1 MLSKK
6 TVSIIFTFIAALLYF
21 LFEEEIAPQKISTAN
36 HNEKYYQTKMC
47 DALGGKMEVVLEDKA
62 RIDCLT
68 TEYAI
73 EVDFAKK
80 WAEGI
85 GQALYYGQMSGKKP
99 AVGLIAGAGDEKFIS
114 RLNVVAK
121 THNIKVIIIDEE

>member
-1 MLSKK
+1 MKK
-6 TVSIIFTFIAALLYF
+6 TLSLLFTLLIAVLYL
-21 LFEEEIAPQKISTAN
+21 LFEKDIPQQEIASQN

-47 DALGGKMEVVLEDKA
+47 DALSGDMEVVLEDKA

-85 GQALYYGQMSGKKP
+85 GQALYYAQMSGKKP
-99 AVGLIAGAGDEKFIS
+99 AVALISGANDTKFIN
-114 RLNVVAK
+114 RLETVAK
-121 THNIKVIIIDEE
+121 KYNIKVILIEEE

>member
-1 MLSKK
+1 MKK
-6 TVSIIFTFIAALLYF
+6 TLSLLFTLLIAVLYL
-21 LFEEEIAPQKISTAN
+21 LFEEDITHQKSSPQT

-47 DALGGKMEVVLEDKA
+47 NALGGDMEVVLEDKA

-68 TEYAI
+68 AEYAI

-85 GQALYYGQMSGKKP
+85 GQSLYYAHMSGKKP
-99 AVGLIAGAGDEKFIS
+99 AVGLIAGVDDKKFIT
-114 RLNVVAK
+114 RLETVAQK
-121 THNIKVIIIDEE
+121 YNIKIIIINEE

>member
-1 MLSKK
+1 MKK
-6 TVSIIFTFIAALLYF
+6 TVSILFTFVLALLYV
-21 LFEEEIAPQKISTAN
+21 LFEEDISLQKLSTTN

-47 DALGGKMEVVLEDKA
+47 NALGGDMEVVLEDKA

-68 TEYAI
+68 LEYAI

-85 GQALYYGQMSGKKP
+85 GQTLYYAQMSGKKP
-99 AVGLIAGAGDEKFIS
+99 AVGLICGADDKKFIS
-114 RLNVVAK
+114 RLETVAK
-121 THNIKVIIIDEE
+121 KHNIKVIIIDEE

>member
-1 MLSKK
+1 MLNKK
-6 TVSIIFTFIAALLYF
+6 TISIIFTLIIALVYL
-21 LFEEEIAPQKISTAN
+21 LFEEDVAPQKTPSSK

-47 DALGGKMEVVLEDKA
+47 TALGGKMEVVLEDKT

-68 TEYAI
+68 SEYAI

-85 GQALYYGQMSGKKP
+85 GQSLYYAQMSGKKP
-99 AVGLIAGAGDEKFIS
+99 AVGLISGAGDEKFIN
-114 RLNVVAK
+114 RLESVAK
-121 THNIKVIIIDEE
+121 KYNIKVIIINEE

>member
-1 MLSKK
+1 MKK
-6 TVSIIFTFIAALLYF
+6 IVSILFSLIVALFYF
-21 LFEEEIAPQKISTAN
+21 LFEEDITSQKLSIAN

-47 DALGGKMEVVLEDKA
+47 NALGGTMEVVLEDKA

-68 TEYAI
+68 SEYAI

-85 GQALYYGQMSGKKP
+85 GQALYYAQMSGKKP

-114 RLNVVAK
+114 RLNAVAK
-121 THNIKVIIIDEE
+121 IYNIKVILIDEE